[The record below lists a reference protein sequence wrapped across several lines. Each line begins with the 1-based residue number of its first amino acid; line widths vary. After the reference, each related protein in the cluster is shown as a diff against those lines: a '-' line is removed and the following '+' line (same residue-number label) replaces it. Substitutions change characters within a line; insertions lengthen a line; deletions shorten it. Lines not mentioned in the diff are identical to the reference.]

1 MLTSHVNPIKTGG
14 GGGEEKARGLSLAEI
29 AATGGLG
36 GNQNYF
42 VNSYL
47 VVGRA
52 LNPFLEQSSHSVI
65 RRRLEKP
72 GGSDFYQFDSV
83 QLTIEVTYRGFF
95 KCTVGGSNQLQMS

>member
-1 MLTSHVNPIKTGG
+1 MMYEMFNPIYTGG
-14 GGGEEKARGLSLAEI
+14 GRKGPGLQFGI
-29 AATGGLG
+29 NHVHRGLG

-52 LNPFLEQSSHSVI
+52 LNPFLEQLSPSVI

-72 GGSDFYQFDSV
+72 GGSDF
-83 QLTIEVTYRGFF
+83 
-95 KCTVGGSNQLQMS
+95 